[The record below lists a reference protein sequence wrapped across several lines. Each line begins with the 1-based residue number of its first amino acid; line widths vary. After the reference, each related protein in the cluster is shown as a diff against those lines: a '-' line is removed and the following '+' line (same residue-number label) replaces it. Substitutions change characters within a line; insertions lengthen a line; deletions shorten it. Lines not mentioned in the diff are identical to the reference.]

1 VVRSSG
7 LTPTLFYM
15 AAIEPSAPK
24 AGKKPRARKH
34 SFRLD
39 MTPMVDLAFLL
50 LTFFMLT
57 TTFAKPNVM
66 QLQMP
71 AKPQADSDN
80 TPLPASKA
88 MTIILGSGHQA
99 YYYFGLA
106 RPEDPSVPVP
116 TLHTTNFGPKGIRQ
130 ALLAR
135 GQQRPEPV
143 VLIKAGP
150 RAKYSDMVDI
160 LDEMNITG
168 QKKYALTDLTA
179 ADHQLLPTAE
189 QR

>member
-1 VVRSSG
+1 
-7 LTPTLFYM
+7 M
-15 AAIEPSAPK
+15 AAIEPTAPK

-71 AKPQADSDN
+71 VKPDAADTE
-80 TPLPASKA
+80 TPIRESSA
-88 MTIILGSGHQA
+88 MTIILGPAHRV
-99 YYYFGLA
+99 YYYFGLS
-106 RPEDPSVPVP
+106 RPNDPSVPVP
-116 TLHTTNFGPKGIRQ
+116 TLHTTDFGPQGIRQ

-135 GQQRPEPV
+135 GQRQPAPV
-143 VLIKAGP
+143 VLIKSGLK
-150 RAKYSDMVDI
+150 AKYSDMVDI
-160 LDEMNITG
+160 LDEMNITN
-168 QKKYALTDLTA
+168 QAKYALTDLTA
-179 ADHQLLPTAE
+179 ADRQLLPPSE
-189 QR
+189 QN

>member
-1 VVRSSG
+1 
-7 LTPTLFYM
+7 M
-15 AAIEPSAPK
+15 AALEPAAPK
-24 AGKKPRARKH
+24 TGKKPRARKR

-66 QLQMP
+66 QLTMP
-71 AKPQADSDN
+71 VKPKPGDTE
-80 TPLPASKA
+80 TPIRQSSA
-88 MTIILGSGHQA
+88 MTIVLGGGHQV
-99 YYYFGLA
+99 YYYFGLSA
-106 RPEDPSVPVP
+106 PGDPSVPVP
-116 TLHTTNFGPKGIRQ
+116 ALHTTNFGPQGIRQ

-135 GQQRPEPV
+135 GQQQPAPI

-160 LDEMNITG
+160 LDEMNITN
-168 QKKYALTDLTA
+168 QKRYALTALA
-179 ADHQLLPTAE
+179 PADRQLLPAAE
-189 QR
+189 QP

>member
-1 VVRSSG
+1 
-7 LTPTLFYM
+7 
-15 AAIEPSAPK
+15 
-24 AGKKPRARKH
+24 
-34 SFRLD
+34 

-57 TTFAKPNVM
+57 TTFAKPRVM

-71 AKPQADSDN
+71 VKPQVDDQN

-99 YYYFGLA
+99 YYYFGLTQ
-106 RPEDPSVPVP
+106 PDDPSVPVP

-130 ALLAR
+130 ALLAW
-135 GQQRPEPV
+135 GQRRPTPV

-179 ADHQLLPTAE
+179 ADRQLLSPSE
-189 QR
+189 RQ

>member
-1 VVRSSG
+1 
-7 LTPTLFYM
+7 M

-57 TTFAKPNVM
+57 TTFAKSRVM
-66 QLQMP
+66 QLTMP
-71 AKPQADSDN
+71 VKDPNHTTDIR
-80 TPLPASKA
+80 PAQA
-88 MTIILGSGHQA
+88 MTIMLGKAHHV

-116 TLHTTNFGPKGIRQ
+116 TLHSTDFGPKGIRQ

-135 GQQRPEPV
+135 GRQQPAPV
-143 VLIKAGP
+143 VLIKAN
-150 RAKYSDMVDI
+150 ATANYQDMVDI
-160 LDEMNITG
+160 LDEMNITN

-179 ADHQLLPTAE
+179 ADRQLLPATE
-189 QR
+189 RR

>member
-1 VVRSSG
+1 
-7 LTPTLFYM
+7 M
-15 AAIEPSAPK
+15 AAIEQPAPK

-66 QLQMP
+66 QLQLP
-71 AKPQADSDN
+71 AKPQSDEQI
-80 TPLPASKA
+80 TPLKSSKA

-135 GQQRPEPV
+135 GRQLPEPV
-143 VLIKAGP
+143 VLIKSGP
-150 RAKYSDMVDI
+150 KAKYSDMVDM
-160 LDEMNITG
+160 LDELNITG
-168 QKKYALTDLTA
+168 QKKYALTALTA
-179 ADHQLLPTAE
+179 ADRQLLPPSE
-189 QR
+189 RQ

>member
-1 VVRSSG
+1 
-7 LTPTLFYM
+7 M

-34 SFRLD
+34 TFRLD

-57 TTFAKPNVM
+57 TTFAKPHVM
-66 QLQMP
+66 NLQMP
-71 AKPQADSDN
+71 AKSAPDKE
-80 TPLPASKA
+80 TPLRESQA

-116 TLHTTNFGPKGIRQ
+116 TLHTTDFGPKGIRQ

-135 GQQRPEPV
+135 GQRRPAPV

-150 RAKYSDMVDI
+150 RARYSDMVNI
-160 LDEMNITG
+160 LDELNITG
-168 QKKYALTDLTA
+168 QQKYALTDLTA
-179 ADHQLLPTAE
+179 ADRQLLPPSE
-189 QR
+189 RQ